1 MSIADQAE
9 ALVPNPLE
17 AEVDDRDYTIAPP
30 KADPAMFH
38 GLVGDVADAATTGR
52 EPNRA
57 SVALAFLTWLSAAAG
72 RHHFI
77 SVGDQTHPLLINGLH
92 VGRSMVAA
100 KGESWALVKRLRQ
113 SVGEMMD
120 GDMITPHDDE
130 GAVTTPELF
139 AGRMHTG
146 GLSTGE
152 GLAAQ
157 VHDGFTIGKIEHAP
171 IDDKRLLIV
180 EAEFAK
186 LLEQGKRE
194 GNTLSPIIRDVF
206 DGGSIQPATKSASIW
221 ATEPH
226 VVIHGAITPHELRAR
241 MDVTAAFNGLMN
253 RFLVIFAER
262 TCLVPFPEP
271 TPDEVVQ
278 RLAVQ
283 TRDVI
288 KFARGDYPRT
298 KYAAPI
304 TLSDEAREMYRQA
317 YPDLRRRDGSTP
329 IITSLLERRAPIT
342 MRLAGLFAMTD
353 QTTVISPA
361 HMRAA
366 LAWSRFHR
374 ESVGFIFGSDMT
386 QRIESEKR
394 REQKQKIL
402 DGIPAG
408 RWVTRTF
415 IQRDVFG
422 KRITAKELTA
432 ALEDLLADGLLEQ
445 REKPKQNG
453 IGNLKEYSRP
463 AQHAHKAQDRNAAGF
478 APMRNSA
485 QDAQQ
490 GQEDPETSPH
500 VAHVAPRCATAETRT
515 RTGFAH
521 DAHVAH
527 GTEGNDDG
535 VPI

>member
-1 MSIADQAE
+1 MSIQAQAE
-9 ALVPNPLE
+9 AMAVNPIE
-17 AEVDDRDYTIAPP
+17 AEIDDHDYTAAPP
-30 KADPAMFH
+30 KPDPAMFH
-38 GLVGDVADAATTGR
+38 GITGEVADAATSGK
-52 EPNRA
+52 EPNKA
-57 SVALAFLTWLSAAAG
+57 SVSLAFLTWMSAAAG
-72 RHHFI
+72 RHHFLSI
-77 SVGDQTHPLLINGLH
+77 GDQTHPLLINGLH

-100 KGESWALVKRLRQ
+100 KGESWAMVKRLRHA
-113 SVGEMMD
+113 VGEMMD
-120 GDMITPHDDE
+120 EDPAQATAEDAVATPD
-130 GAVTTPELF
+130 LF
-139 AGRMHTG
+139 AGRMHSG

-152 GLAAQ
+152 GLAVL
-157 VHDGFTIGKIEHAP
+157 VHDGYIVGKTEHAP
-171 IDDKRLLIV
+171 IDDKRLLVV

-194 GNTLSPIIRDVF
+194 GNTLSPIIRDLF
-206 DGGSIQPATKSASIW
+206 DGGSITPATKGGYIW

-241 MDVTAAFNGLMN
+241 MDATSAYNGLMN
-253 RFLVIFAER
+253 RFLIIFAER
-262 TCLVPFPEP
+262 TCLVAFPER
-271 TPDEVVQ
+271 TSDEVVQ
-278 RLAVQ
+278 RLAVKV
-283 TRDVI
+283 RDVI

-298 KYAAPI
+298 KYAAPV
-304 TLSDEAREMYRQA
+304 TLSDEAREMFANA

-342 MRLAGLFAMTD
+342 MRLAGLFAVTD
-353 QTTVISPA
+353 QTTVVRDE

-366 LAWSRFHR
+366 LAWARFHR
-374 ESVGFIFGSDMT
+374 ESVAFVFGHDMS

-463 AQHAHKAQDRNAAGF
+463 AQDAHHAQDRNAAGF
-478 APMRNSA
+478 ATMRNSA

-490 GQEDPETSPH
+490 GRNSPESSPH
-500 VAHVAPRCATAETRT
+500 VAHVAQSCAAAETRT
-515 RTGFAH
+515 RKGVAH

-527 GTEGNDDG
+527 STDGNDDE
-535 VPI
+535 VVI